1 MYATYPHFPCSEI
14 DSQISKIRYGT
25 PFSAQLT
32 IGAED

>member
-1 MYATYPHFPCSEI
+1 MHATNHLFPCSEI